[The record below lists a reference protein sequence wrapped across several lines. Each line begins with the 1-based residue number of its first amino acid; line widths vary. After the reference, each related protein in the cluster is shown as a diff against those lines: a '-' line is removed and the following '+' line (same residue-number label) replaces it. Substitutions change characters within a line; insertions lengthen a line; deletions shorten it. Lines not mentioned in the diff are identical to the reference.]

1 MFFCWIVV
9 RYTQGQKHAFQ
20 PQQKRLFSLALLCK
34 NSQNAGGMCK
44 SKILASSNPYISIDP
59 ESLAAGLKLHSRKQF
74 SDASLH
80 SPASMVAF
88 RGFVKFRSQ
97 TGHNWPSVS
106 KALDPELPRDEAS
119 KDLHIL
125 LLNRPCTRGYQAKE
139 ARKIAMRHLI
149 CLCMSMYP

>member
-1 MFFCWIVV
+1 MLSNLS
-9 RYTQGQKHAFQ
+9 
-20 PQQKRLFSLALLCK
+20 KRDFSPLALLCK

-125 LLNRPCTRGYQAKE
+125 LLNCHDCPCTRGYQAKE

-149 CLCMSMYP
+149 CICMSMYA